1 MYLLGSS
8 STWSSSL
15 LHSSAKLASNYLAL
29 QGWYICSLQASEY
42 SHATHRSK
50 PSGSQ
55 TFVQYFDANLV
66 SQGSY
71 RSLEYWEG
79 EIWEEY
85 LKAHCRSESCYIC
98 LFLSGKLARF
108 DFLLSWGRRGGHDIS
123 SPLLEYII
131 PQDANPCY
139 FCGCSLLD
147 YAQPLLLNL
156 KPGVGVEKL
165 TSFRGQCEWLANK
178 MLFISDIVADMNN
191 ISFLRDRL

>member
-1 MYLLGSS
+1 MTMSLFLACLCRRRMLLGDVFRTKVDVSDGLVICIDSLAAFSS
-8 STWSSSL
+8 
-15 LHSSAKLASNYLAL
+15 
-29 QGWYICSLQASEY
+29 
-42 SHATHRSK
+42 R
-50 PSGSQ
+50 
-55 TFVQYFDANLV
+55 
-66 SQGSY
+66 
-71 RSLEYWEG
+71 
-79 EIWEEY
+79 Y
-85 LKAHCRSESCYIC
+85 LKPHCRSESCYIC